1 MLRERAHTSPSY
13 LPQPRL
19 FPKHRA
25 NFVALLPGSAF
36 AEISILTHR
45 KNASSKH
52 GEYLCTP
59 STGLPEAQEMDP
71 SQGPQ
76 KSGALNFSDASGSCN
91 AASQRRQSG
100 GYPPGV
106 RWHKARISGK
116 KPSTQMFE
124 RADLQGHKFLV
135 ASDYF
140 AKDGSVK
147 KMYASY
153 LSSGDFIRD
162 TLSKTENKVFY
173 ELMREGKPCK
183 LFLDIEWIGQD
194 DPEGRVI
201 HHVVDKLKA
210 YTKVR
215 GPSLHSSTNTRN
227 QDVVSS
233 RTPVHCTLFSGSSLL
248 AKTHNL
254 RLFLSAHEYPA
265 CIEKGDQR
273 TSDSRIFL

>member
-1 MLRERAHTSPSY
+1 MFEQA
-13 LPQPRL
+13 
-19 FPKHRA
+19 
-25 NFVALLPGSAF
+25 
-36 AEISILTHR
+36 
-45 KNASSKH
+45 
-52 GEYLCTP
+52 
-59 STGLPEAQEMDP
+59 D
-71 SQGPQ
+71 SQGHE
-76 KSGALNFSDASGSCN
+76 F
-91 AASQRRQSG
+91 
-100 GYPPGV
+100 
-106 RWHKARISGK
+106 
-116 KPSTQMFE
+116 M
-124 RADLQGHKFLV
+124 V
-135 ASDYF
+135 ASDCL
-140 AKDGSVK
+140 AKDGSIK

-153 LSSGDFIRD
+153 PSSGDFIRD
-162 TLSKTENKVFY
+162 TLSKTENKIFY
-173 ELMREGKPCK
+173 ELIREGKPCK